1 MATVTFSSLLRTN
14 VRFRNLWAGQVVSE
28 LGNWFNLI
36 AELGLARKLSG
47 SAWAASFMIAA
58 HLLPFCII
66 GPFAGAI
73 ADRFSRK
80 QMMIGADLARG
91 VIALGFLFVTSPD
104 RLWIAFVCAA
114 AISSVTAV
122 FEGAKNAAMPNIVAG
137 SELLPANA
145 LMHATR
151 FLQMTIG
158 ALLGGWAS
166 EKFGYQT
173 AFGLNAVSFV
183 VSAWF
188 IARIPATA
196 LGGSNG
202 ESGVARSVASLGRD
216 LAEAFRFIRATPV
229 VLGIVAL
236 NFGWA
241 LGGGMNQVIADR
253 FGGIVFA
260 GPGRSGDAGVALLYA
275 AAGIGLVL
283 GMALAGRVGA
293 WVGTRDR
300 VAPFMGWAVLASG
313 LIAAISGLMPNIWL
327 MGLTFI
333 ANRLI
338 LSAEYAVQET
348 VLMTSLPDHLRG
360 KVFTIDRSIE
370 LAAMAASALIAGAL
384 FETIPARAVPA
395 IGGILMAMPGILWL
409 VAVSYGRLR
418 VSRAALGG

>member
-1 MATVTFSSLLRTN
+1 MSNVTFSSLLRTN
-14 VRFRNLWAGQVVSE
+14 ARFRNLWAGQVVSE

-47 SAWAASFMIAA
+47 SAWAASLMVAA
-58 HLLPFCII
+58 HLLPFCLI

-80 QMMIGADLARG
+80 QMMIWADVARA

-114 AISSVTAV
+114 ALSSVTAV
-122 FEGAKNAAMPNIVAG
+122 FEGAKNAAMPNIAEG
-137 SELLPANA
+137 AELLPANA
-145 LMHATR
+145 LMHATK

-166 EKFGYQT
+166 ERFGYQT

-183 VSAWF
+183 VSAYF

-196 LGGSNG
+196 LGGSMG
-202 ESGVARSVASLGRD
+202 EAGRSVAELGRD
-216 LAEAFRFIRATPV
+216 LAEAFRFIRASPV

-241 LGGGMNQVIADR
+241 LGGGMNQVIMDR
-253 FGGIVFA
+253 FGGIIFA
-260 GPGRSGDAGVALLYA
+260 EPGRSGDAGVALLYA

-283 GMALAGRVGA
+283 GMAIARRVGL
-293 WVGTRDR
+293 WIGDRDR
-300 VAPFMGWAVLASG
+300 LAAFMGWAVFASG
-313 LIAAISGLMPNIWL
+313 FIAAASGLMPNIWL
-327 MGLTFI
+327 MCLLLV

-370 LAAMAASALIAGAL
+370 LATMAVSALIAGAL

-395 IGGILMAMPGILWL
+395 IGGILMATPGILWL
-409 VAVSYGRLR
+409 VAVAHGRLQ